1 MKSDKIFDYI
11 LNTEEDNVSLIART
25 AWENIKQELLE
36 KEKMIVLKEILG
48 GKIIYNHDKYF
59 VIKHEPFNLLFYN
72 DNHIEPV
79 YNGIAFKILLS
90 ENNFKLLLKQEIID
104 CILYKFETAR
114 DNISFYQSI
123 VQDVINAF

>member
-48 GKIIYNHDKYF
+48 GKIIYNHDKYV
-59 VIKHEPFNLLFYN
+59 VIKNETFNLLFYN
-72 DNHIEPV
+72 
-79 YNGIAFKILLS
+79 
-90 ENNFKLLLKQEIID
+90 NN
-104 CILYKFETAR
+104 
-114 DNISFYQSI
+114 
-123 VQDVINAF
+123 